1 MFKKII
7 FIILSIFILTGISCA
22 ETIKN
27 TSESNLTE
35 SEALSYKLMAEE
47 YQKKADYYNS
57 LIKNTES
64 TIESKPVESEH
75 NPFKGSQI
83 GIGGNSV
90 TGGGDNTNFSGNLI
104 FNYDPDKSES
114 GWSFKTLGQYDYL
127 YSKSGG
133 NEKNRLYL
141 QQNGAY
147 MADKYNGTF
156 AQVSYL
162 NDINNSYVY
171 VWNENIGYQLQLMNN
186 EDMNLAFNFG
196 PGLQQREIVGSGYT
210 QTLPQFLSQ
219 ITYNLYL
226 NKLLTFYE
234 QLQNTTSPINN
245 TLYSI
250 SQLNFIIS
258 NGFSIGVNY
267 QITYNSNPSD
277 NANPINSITSVQVNY
292 GIN

>member
-1 MFKKII
+1 MFKKIAY
-7 FIILSIFILTGISCA
+7 IILSIFIFTSISYA

-27 TSESNLTE
+27 TTESTLTE
-35 SEALSYKLMAEE
+35 SETLLYKQMAED
-47 YQKKADYYNS
+47 YQKKANYYNN

-64 TIESKPVESEH
+64 NIESKQVESAY

-90 TGGGDNTNFSGNLI
+90 TGGGDNTNFSSNLI
-104 FNYDPDKSES
+104 FNYTPDKEES

-127 YSKSGG
+127 YSKSGA

-147 MADKYNGTF
+147 MADKYNGIF
-156 AQVSYL
+156 GQISYL
-162 NDINNSYVY
+162 NDINNAYVY
-171 VWNENIGYQLQLMNN
+171 VWNENIGYQLQLINN
-186 EDMNLAFNFG
+186 DNMDLAFNFG

-226 NKLLTFYE
+226 SKLLTFYE

-245 TLYSI
+245 TMYSI

-277 NANPINSITSVQVNY
+277 NANPVNTITSVQVNY